1 MKTIFSTFIISII
14 TSLVLSLAWMP
25 VIETCSIGEGKRD
38 CHSGFSCSSNNDCIF
53 KNCENFVCVR
63 NLPGGCKVGGQK
75 KNCKLGDPCVTSD
88 DCQTPGCEAN
98 DKGNSFCV

>member
-25 VIETCSIGEGKRD
+25 VIESEGKRD

-63 NLPGGCKVGGQK
+63 NLSGGCKVGGQK

-98 DKGNSFCV
+98 DKGDSFCV